1 MRYELTALKG
11 AQGVVRLAV
20 DAPDEAAAREQA
32 RAQGLTV
39 LAAKAAQRALPDLSR
54 LFAPRF
60 PLGLFSQELL
70 ALLSA
75 GLSLPETLETLAE
88 KESRPEHR
96 RILVAL
102 RDALFEGHPLSRA
115 LERFPEHFPPLYV
128 STVRA
133 SERTGDLG
141 EALARYIDYQARVD
155 LVRKKVV
162 SASIYPAVLIFVGG
176 LVTLFLLAYVVPRF
190 SGIYADSNRELPW
203 LSQVLLGWGQLLNEH
218 GGLVAAALLAAL
230 GAAVVGFGHVRRVAF
245 ALAQRVPA
253 VAERV
258 LVYQLARFYRT
269 VGMLLTGGTPL
280 PQALGMVSGLLT
292 PALRDRLTLATQ
304 RIREGTG
311 VSAAM
316 EAAGLTTPV
325 AMRMLRVGERG
336 GNMAE
341 MMERIAVFYDDDIAR
356 WIDWFT
362 KLFEP
367 LLMAVIGIVIG
378 VVVVLMYL
386 PIFELAGSLQ

>member
-190 SGIYADSNRELPW
+190 SGIYADSDRELPW

-218 GGLVAAALLAAL
+218 GGLVAAALVAAL
-230 GAAVVGFGHVRRVAF
+230 GAAVVGFGHVRRLAF

>member
-20 DAPDEAAAREQA
+20 DAPDEAAAREHA

-39 LAAKAAQRALPDLSR
+39 LGARAAGRALPELAR
-54 LFAPRF
+54 LFAPKF

-70 ALLSA
+70 ALLAA

-96 RILVAL
+96 RVFEQL
-102 RDALFEGHPLSRA
+102 RNALFDGHPFSKA

-155 LVRKKVV
+155 LVKKKVV
-162 SASIYPAVLIFVGG
+162 SASIYPAVLIVVGG

-203 LSQVLLGWGQLLNEH
+203 LSQLLLQWGQLLNDH
-218 GGLVAAALLAAL
+218 GGFVAAALLAAL
-230 GAAVVGFGHVRRVAF
+230 VAAVAGFGHVRRFAF
-245 ALAQRVPA
+245 AAAQRIPA

-292 PALRDRLTLATQ
+292 PALRDRLAAATQ
-304 RIREGTG
+304 RIREGTS
-311 VSAAM
+311 VSTAM

-367 LLMAVIGIVIG
+367 LLMAFIGIVIG

>member
-11 AQGVVRLAV
+11 AQGVIRLAV
-20 DAPDEAAAREQA
+20 DAPDEAAARRQA
-32 RAQGLTV
+32 AEQGLTV
-39 LAAKAAQRALPDLSR
+39 LATKASGRALPDLRR
-54 LFAPRF
+54 LLGPKF

-70 ALLSA
+70 ALLAA

-96 RILVAL
+96 RVFVAL
-102 RDALFEGHPLSRA
+102 RDALFEGHPFSRA

-128 STVRA
+128 STVKA

-155 LVRKKVV
+155 LVKKKVV
-162 SASIYPAVLIFVGG
+162 SASIYPAVLIVVGG

-203 LSQVLLGWGQLLNEH
+203 LSQLLLQWGHLLNHH
-218 GGLVAAALLAAL
+218 GMLVLAGGLGALVAAVL
-230 GAAVVGFGHVRRVAF
+230 GFAHVRRFAF

-280 PQALGMVSGLLT
+280 PQALGMVAGLLS

-304 RIREGTG
+304 RIREGTS
-311 VSAAM
+311 VSTAM

-367 LLMAVIGIVIG
+367 LLMAFIGIVIG

>member
-11 AQGVVRLAV
+11 GQGVVHLAV
-20 DAPDEAAAREQA
+20 EAPDETAAREQA

-39 LAAKAAQRALPDLSR
+39 LAARSARRALPDVAR
-54 LFAPRF
+54 LFAPKF

-70 ALLSA
+70 ALLDA

-88 KESRPEHR
+88 KESRLEHR
-96 RILVAL
+96 RVLVAL
-102 RDALFEGHPLSRA
+102 RDALFEGHALSRA

-162 SASIYPAVLIFVGG
+162 SASIYPVVLIVVGG

-190 SGIYADSNRELPW
+190 SGIYAESNRELPW
-203 LSQVLLGWGQLLNEH
+203 LSQVLLNWGQLLNQH
-218 GGLVAAALLAAL
+218 GALVGAGAIAGLVALVA
-230 GAAVVGFGHVRRVAF
+230 GFGQVRRVAF

-280 PQALGMVSGLLT
+280 PQALGMVAGLLT

-304 RIREGTG
+304 RIREGST

-316 EAAGLTTPV
+316 EGCGLTTPV

-367 LLMAVIGIVIG
+367 LLMAAIGIVIG

>member
-11 AQGVVRLAV
+11 AQGVVRFAV

-54 LFAPRF
+54 LLAPKF

-218 GGLVAAALLAAL
+218 GGLVAVALVAAL
-230 GAAVVGFGHVRRVAF
+230 GAAVVGFAHVRRLAF
-245 ALAQRVPA
+245 ALAQRIPA

-316 EAAGLTTPV
+316 EATGLTTPV

>member
-11 AQGVVRLAV
+11 AQGVVHLAV
-20 DAPDEAAAREQA
+20 DAPDEAAARAQA

-39 LAAKAAQRALPDLSR
+39 LAAKSARGAFPDLAR
-54 LFAPRF
+54 LFAARF

-88 KESRPEHR
+88 KESRPEHKR
-96 RILVAL
+96 VFVAL
-102 RDALFEGHPLSRA
+102 RDTLFEGHPLSKA

-155 LVRKKVV
+155 LVKKKVV
-162 SASIYPAVLIFVGG
+162 SASIYPAVLIAVGG

-203 LSQVLLGWGQLLNEH
+203 LSQVLLGWGQLLNDH
-218 GGLVAAALLAAL
+218 GGLVAAGLVAAL
-230 GAAVVGFGHVRRVAF
+230 GAAIVGFSHVRRFAF
-245 ALAQRVPA
+245 AAAQRIPA

-269 VGMLLTGGTPL
+269 VGMLLQGGTPL
-280 PQALGMVSGLLT
+280 PQALAMVAGLLT

-341 MMERIAVFYDDDIAR
+341 MMERIAVFHDDDIAR

-367 LLMAVIGIVIG
+367 LLMAFIGVVIG

>member
-11 AQGVVRLAV
+11 AQGVIRLAV
-20 DAPDEAAAREQA
+20 DAPDEASARRQAAE
-32 RAQGLTV
+32 QGLTV
-39 LAAKAAQRALPDLSR
+39 LATKASGRALPDLRR
-54 LFAPRF
+54 LFAPKF

-70 ALLSA
+70 ALLAA

-96 RILVAL
+96 RVFVAL
-102 RDALFEGHPLSRA
+102 RDALFEGHPFSRA

-128 STVRA
+128 STVKA

-155 LVRKKVV
+155 LVKKKVV
-162 SASIYPAVLIFVGG
+162 SASIYPAVLIVIGG

-203 LSQVLLGWGQLLNEH
+203 LSQLLLQWGQLLNQH
-218 GGLVAAALLAAL
+218 GTAVLAGCVAALVAAVA
-230 GAAVVGFGHVRRVAF
+230 GFPHVRRFAF

-253 VAERV
+253 IAERV

-280 PQALGMVSGLLT
+280 PQALGMVAGLLT
-292 PALRDRLTLATQ
+292 PALRDRLTLATR
-304 RIREGTG
+304 RIREGTS
-311 VSAAM
+311 VSTAM
-316 EAAGLTTPV
+316 EGAGLTTPV

-367 LLMAVIGIVIG
+367 LLMAFIGIVIG